1 MSLQS
6 LQNGIQQRQEEL
18 HRLAGI
24 LATAA
29 ATKGTYASSAKVT
42 TITLGAFVATNA
54 VATKL
59 WGNDNMLIVVIY
71 ALAGLAIA
79 AVSGIE
85 AAFKIESR
93 ATALRSLAARCQ
105 STIWQIDSE
114 WRKSVGWPESDSADD
129 GESSR
134 VKAART
140 LLDRQDQALGDVQ
153 SKAADLG
160 ENITLEVRSL
170 YGADVPAVA

>member
-1 MSLQS
+1 MNLQS
-6 LQNGIQQRQEEL
+6 LQRGIQQRQEEL

-29 ATKGTYASSAKVT
+29 ARRGAYASGAKVM

-59 WGNDNMLIVVIY
+59 WGNDNMLVVVIY
-71 ALAGLAIA
+71 ALAGLTIA

-93 ATALRSLAARCQ
+93 ATALRSLAAKCQ
-105 STIWQIDSE
+105 STIWQIASGGS
-114 WRKSVGWPESDSADD
+114 RSARQHT
-129 GESSR
+129 ERPKMASQVEKR
-134 VKAART
+134 
-140 LLDRQDQALGDVQ
+140 LLVLCWIGR
-153 SKAADLG
+153 
-160 ENITLEVRSL
+160 I
-170 YGADVPAVA
+170 